1 MLLVKHRAEFLMIT
15 AAMGFALGGVAAKIL
30 READMD
36 AFRLTQ
42 IRTVGA
48 AIILLTFAVMRG
60 KKQLYAR
67 RDELKDLIIFG
78 VVGVAAV
85 TSFYFFAIKY
95 LYVSVALVIE
105 FTASIW
111 IVLYLR
117 FIKKK
122 QVSPIMWV
130 GIACAFSGLF
140 LLSQIWTG
148 TTLHPLGVAV
158 AFADAFALAIYFLFA
173 DRLSQTRTSLSL
185 MAWGLG
191 VAAVFWSLVL
201 PWWNF
206 PFEYLTN
213 TYSLEG
219 NLSNYSAPGWA
230 LVLWIIIVGTVIP
243 YLLTVT
249 GIREL
254 SASTGSVI
262 GMIEPLFAGAIAWWL
277 LNEAFNTT
285 QLIGCAVL
293 LVGIYLADK
302 ARSQVKQ

>member
-1 MLLVKHRAEFLMIT
+1 MKHRAEFLMIT
-15 AAMGFALGGVAAKIL
+15 AAMGFALGGVAAKVL

-42 IRTVGA
+42 IRSTGA
-48 AIILLTFAVMRG
+48 AIILIAFAVMKG
-60 KKQLYAR
+60 KSQLYAR
-67 RDELKDLIIFG
+67 KDELKDLIIFG
-78 VVGVAAV
+78 TVGVAAV

-122 QVSPIMWV
+122 QVSPIMWW

-158 AFADAFALAIYFLFA
+158 AFADAFALAIYFLLA
-173 DRLSQTRTSLSL
+173 DRLSQKRSSLSL
-185 MAWGLG
+185 MSWGIG
-191 VAAVFWSLVL
+191 VAAVFWALVL

-219 NLSNYSAPGWA
+219 NLSNYSAPGWV
-230 LVLWIIIVGTVIP
+230 LILWIIIIGTVIP

-277 LNEAFNTT
+277 LSEAFNTT

-293 LVGIYLADK
+293 LLGIYLADK
-302 ARSQVKQ
+302 ARQKVS

>member
-1 MLLVKHRAEFLMIT
+1 MKHRAEFLMIS

-48 AIILLTFAVMRG
+48 AIILLAFALMRG

-67 RDELKDLIIFG
+67 RDELKELIVFG

-122 QVSPIMWV
+122 QVSPIMWW

-158 AFADAFALAIYFLFA
+158 AFVDAIALSIYFLFA

-185 MAWGLG
+185 MTWGIG
-191 VAAVFWSLVL
+191 VAAIFWSLVL

-206 PFEYLTN
+206 PFEFLTD
-213 TYSLEG
+213 TYRLEG

-230 LVLWIIIVGTVIP
+230 LVLWIIIIGTVIP

>member
-1 MLLVKHRAEFLMIT
+1 MKHRAEFLMIS
-15 AAMGFALGGVAAKIL
+15 AAMGFALGGVAAKVL
-30 READMD
+30 REANMD

-42 IRTVGA
+42 IRITGA
-48 AIILLTFAVMRG
+48 ALILLTFAFFKG
-60 KKQLYAR
+60 KEQLYAR
-67 RDELKDLIIFG
+67 KDELKDLILFG
-78 VVGVAAV
+78 IIGVSAV

-117 FIKKK
+117 FVKKK
-122 QVSPIMWV
+122 QISKIMWL

-148 TTLHPLGVAV
+148 SSLHPLGVFV
-158 AFADAFALAIYFLFA
+158 AFADAIALAFYFLLA

-185 MAWGLG
+185 MTWGIG
-191 VAAVFWSLVL
+191 VSAVFWALVL

-213 TYSLEG
+213 TYSLDG
-219 NLSNYSAPGWA
+219 TLSNYSAPGWA
-230 LVLWIIIVGTVIP
+230 LILWIIIIGTVVP

-277 LNEAFNTT
+277 LNEAFNAT
-285 QLIGCAVL
+285 QLLGAAIL
-293 LVGIYLADK
+293 LFGIYLADRARQK
-302 ARSQVKQ
+302 AV

>member
-1 MLLVKHRAEFLMIT
+1 MKHRAEFLMIS
-15 AAMGFALGGVAAKIL
+15 AAMLFAFGGVAAKVL
-30 READMD
+30 RSADMD

-42 IRTVGA
+42 IRTTGA
-48 AIILLTFAVMRG
+48 ALILITFAVLKG
-60 KKQLYAR
+60 KSQLYAR
-67 RDELKDLIIFG
+67 KDELKDLIIFG
-78 VVGVAAV
+78 TVGVAAV

-122 QVSPIMWV
+122 QVSPIMWW

-158 AFADAFALAIYFLFA
+158 AFADAFALAIYFLLA
-173 DRLSQTRTSLSL
+173 DRLSQKRSSLSL
-185 MAWGLG
+185 MSWGIG
-191 VAAVFWSLVL
+191 VAAVFWALVL

-230 LVLWIIIVGTVIP
+230 LILWIIVVGTVIP

-277 LNEAFNTT
+277 LSEAFNTT

-293 LVGIYLADK
+293 LLGIYLADK
-302 ARSQVKQ
+302 ARAQVAK

>member
-1 MLLVKHRAEFLMIT
+1 MKHRAEFLMIS
-15 AAMGFALGGVAAKIL
+15 AAMLFAFGGVAAKVL
-30 READMD
+30 RSADMD

-42 IRTVGA
+42 IRTTGA
-48 AIILLTFAVMRG
+48 ALILITFAVLKG
-60 KKQLYAR
+60 KSQLYAR

-78 VVGVAAV
+78 TVGVAAV

-122 QVSPIMWV
+122 QVSPIMWW

-158 AFADAFALAIYFLFA
+158 AFADAFALAIYFLLA
-173 DRLSQTRTSLSL
+173 DRLSQKRSSLSL
-185 MAWGLG
+185 MSLGIG
-191 VAAVFWSLVL
+191 VAAVFWALVL

-219 NLSNYSAPGWA
+219 SLSNYSAPGWA
-230 LVLWIIIVGTVIP
+230 LILWIIVVGTVIP

-277 LNEAFNTT
+277 LSEAFNTT

-293 LVGIYLADK
+293 LLGIYLADK
-302 ARSQVKQ
+302 ARAQVAK

>member
-1 MLLVKHRAEFLMIT
+1 MKHRAEFLMIT

-60 KKQLYAR
+60 KNQLYAR

-117 FIKKK
+117 FVKKK

-191 VAAVFWSLVL
+191 VAAIFWSLVL

>member
-1 MLLVKHRAEFLMIT
+1 MKHRAEFLMIT

-117 FIKKK
+117 FVKKK

-213 TYSLEG
+213 AYSLEG

>member
-1 MLLVKHRAEFLMIT
+1 VKHRAEFLMIT

-60 KKQLYAR
+60 KNQLYAR

-117 FIKKK
+117 FVKKK

>member
-1 MLLVKHRAEFLMIT
+1 MKHRAEFLMIS

-48 AIILLTFAVMRG
+48 AIILLAFALMRG
-60 KKQLYAR
+60 KKQLYAS

-78 VVGVAAV
+78 VIGVAAV

-122 QVSPIMWV
+122 QVSPIMWW

-158 AFADAFALAIYFLFA
+158 AFADAFALSIYFLFA

-185 MAWGLG
+185 MTWGIG

-206 PFEYLTN
+206 PFEFLSN
-213 TYSLEG
+213 TYRLEG

-293 LVGIYLADK
+293 LAGIYLADK
-302 ARSQVKQ
+302 ARSQVKE

>member
-1 MLLVKHRAEFLMIT
+1 MKHRAEFLMIS
-15 AAMGFALGGVAAKIL
+15 AAMLFAFGGVAAKVL
-30 READMD
+30 RSADMD

-42 IRTVGA
+42 IRTTGA
-48 AIILLTFAVMRG
+48 ALILITFAVLKG
-60 KKQLYAR
+60 KSQLYAR

-78 VVGVAAV
+78 TVGVAAV

-122 QVSPIMWV
+122 QVSPIMWW

-158 AFADAFALAIYFLFA
+158 AFADAFALAIYFLLA
-173 DRLSQTRTSLSL
+173 DRLSQKRSSLSL
-185 MAWGLG
+185 MSWGIG
-191 VAAVFWSLVL
+191 VAAVFWALVL

-230 LVLWIIIVGTVIP
+230 LILWIIVVGTVIP

-277 LNEAFNTT
+277 LSEAFNTT

-293 LVGIYLADK
+293 LLGIYLADK
-302 ARSQVKQ
+302 ARAQVAK

>member
-1 MLLVKHRAEFLMIT
+1 VKHRAEFLMIS
-15 AAMGFALGGVAAKIL
+15 AAMLFALGGVAAKVL
-30 READMD
+30 RSADMD

-42 IRTVGA
+42 IRTTGA
-48 AIILLTFAVMRG
+48 ALILITFAVLKG
-60 KKQLYAR
+60 KSQLYAR
-67 RDELKDLIIFG
+67 KDELKDLIIFG
-78 VVGVAAV
+78 TVGVAAV
-85 TSFYFFAIKY
+85 TSFYFFALKY
-95 LYVSVALVIE
+95 LYVSVALIIE

-117 FIKKK
+117 FVKKK
-122 QVSPIMWV
+122 QISPLMWW
-130 GIACAFSGLF
+130 GILCAFSGLT

-148 TTLHPLGVAV
+148 TSLHPLGVAV

-173 DRLSQTRTSLSL
+173 DRLSQTRSSLSL
-185 MAWGLG
+185 MSWGIG
-191 VAAVFWSLVL
+191 VAAIFWALVL

-230 LVLWIIIVGTVIP
+230 LILWIIIIGTVIP

-262 GMIEPLFAGAIAWWL
+262 GMIEPIFAGVIAWWL
-277 LNEAFNTT
+277 LSEAFNSI
-285 QLIGCAVL
+285 QLLGCAVVL
-293 LVGIYLADK
+293 LGIYLADK
-302 ARSQVKQ
+302 ARAQVAK

>member
-1 MLLVKHRAEFLMIT
+1 VKHRAEFLMIS
-15 AAMGFALGGVAAKIL
+15 AAMLFALGGVAAKVL
-30 READMD
+30 RSADMD

-42 IRTVGA
+42 IRTTGA
-48 AIILLTFAVMRG
+48 ALILITFAVLKG
-60 KKQLYAR
+60 KSQLYAR
-67 RDELKDLIIFG
+67 KDELKDLIIFG
-78 VVGVAAV
+78 TVGVAAV
-85 TSFYFFAIKY
+85 TSFYFFALKY
-95 LYVSVALVIE
+95 LYVSVALIIE

-117 FIKKK
+117 FVKKK
-122 QVSPIMWV
+122 QISPLMWW
-130 GIACAFSGLF
+130 GILCAFSGLT

-148 TTLHPLGVAV
+148 TSLHPLGV
-158 AFADAFALAIYFLFA
+158 ADAFALAIYFLFA
-173 DRLSQTRTSLSL
+173 DRLSQTRSSLSL
-185 MAWGLG
+185 MSWGIG
-191 VAAVFWSLVL
+191 VAAIFWALVL

-230 LVLWIIIVGTVIP
+230 LILWIIIIGTVIP

-262 GMIEPLFAGAIAWWL
+262 GMIEPIFAGVIAWWL
-277 LNEAFNTT
+277 LSEAFNSI
-285 QLIGCAVL
+285 QLLGCAVVL
-293 LVGIYLADK
+293 LGIYLADK
-302 ARSQVKQ
+302 ARAQVAK

>member
-1 MLLVKHRAEFLMIT
+1 MKHRAEFLMIS

-48 AIILLTFAVMRG
+48 AIILLAFALMRG

-78 VVGVAAV
+78 VIGVAAV

-122 QVSPIMWV
+122 QVSPIMWW

-158 AFADAFALAIYFLFA
+158 AFDDAFALSIYFLFA

-185 MAWGLG
+185 MTWGIG

-206 PFEYLTN
+206 PFEFLTN
-213 TYSLEG
+213 TYRLEG

-293 LVGIYLADK
+293 LAGIYLADK
-302 ARSQVKQ
+302 ARSQVKE